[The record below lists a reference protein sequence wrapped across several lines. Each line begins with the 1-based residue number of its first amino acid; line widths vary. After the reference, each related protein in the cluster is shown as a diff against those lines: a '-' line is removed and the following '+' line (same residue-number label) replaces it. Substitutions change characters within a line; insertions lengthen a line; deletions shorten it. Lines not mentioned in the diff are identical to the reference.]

1 MGGGEDTQVKRD
13 AGGGLRIDPRVADRV
28 EQGLAVLFYLW
39 FCYRFITAIAAG
51 ATDPRVYAVLVV
63 DGIVLVFMLARRP
76 TADISLRP
84 MDWVWALTATL
95 APLLLVPVPP
105 LAPNL
110 GLALVF
116 AGMAFSLSAKLILR
130 RSFGIVAA
138 NRGVKMGGPY
148 RLVRHPMY
156 AGYVIG
162 HIGTLLLLPHMWNW
176 TLFLFSWTAMAM
188 RIRAEERL
196 LTADADYQDYVKRVR
211 YRLVPGLF

>member
-1 MGGGEDTQVKRD
+1 MDGRESSAKR
-13 AGGGLRIDPRVADRV
+13 GGLRINPLVADRV

-39 FCYRFITAIAAG
+39 FCYRFVTSIMAG

-76 TADISLRP
+76 TADISLKP

-95 APLLLVPVPP
+95 APLLLVPVAP
-105 LAPNL
+105 LAPNA

-116 AGMAFSLSAKLILR
+116 AGMVFSLSAKLILR

-138 NRGVKMGGPY
+138 NRGVKIGGPY

-156 AGYVIG
+156 AGYVIT
-162 HIGTLLLLPHMWNW
+162 HLGTLLLLPHIFNW
-176 TLFLFSWTAMAM
+176 VLFLFAWTAMAM
-188 RIRAEERL
+188 RIAAEERVL
-196 LTADADYQDYVKRVR
+196 AADAHYQAYMAQVR

>member
-1 MGGGEDTQVKRD
+1 
-13 AGGGLRIDPRVADRV
+13 
-28 EQGLAVLFYLW
+28 
-39 FCYRFITAIAAG
+39 
-51 ATDPRVYAVLVV
+51 
-63 DGIVLVFMLARRP
+63 MLARRP

-84 MDWVWALTATL
+84 MDWIWALTATL

-116 AGMAFSLSAKLILR
+116 AGMVFSLSAKLILR

-176 TLFLFSWTAMAM
+176 VLFLFAWTAMAM
-188 RIRAEERL
+188 RIRAEERVL
-196 LTADADYQDYVKRVR
+196 GADADYQAYVARVR
-211 YRLVPGLF
+211 WRLLPGLY

>member
-1 MGGGEDTQVKRD
+1 MGGGESEQGN
-13 AGGGLRIDPRVADRV
+13 AAGGLRIDPRVADRV
-28 EQGLAVLFYLW
+28 EQALAVLFYLW
-39 FCYRFITAIAAG
+39 FCYRFVTAIAAG

-116 AGMAFSLSAKLILR
+116 VGMAFSLSAKLILR

-138 NRGVKMGGPY
+138 NRGVKIGGPY
-148 RLVRHPMY
+148 RIVRHPMY

-162 HIGTLLLLPHMWNW
+162 HFGTLLLLPHIWNW
-176 TLFLFSWTAMAM
+176 VLFLFAWTAMAM
-188 RIRAEERL
+188 RIIAEERML
-196 LTADADYQDYVKRVR
+196 ATDPDYAAYMKKVR
-211 YRLVPGLF
+211 YRLVPGAF

>member
-1 MGGGEDTQVKRD
+1 MGGDDQRNGT

-39 FCYRFITAIAAG
+39 FCYRFATAIAAG

-95 APLLLVPVPP
+95 APLLLVPVATP

-116 AGMAFSLSAKLILR
+116 AGMAFSLSAKLVLR

-138 NRGVKMGGPY
+138 NRGVKIAGPY

-176 TLFLFSWTAMAM
+176 VLFLFAWTAMAM
-188 RIRAEERL
+188 RIAAEERVL
-196 LTADADYQDYVKRVR
+196 AADAEYAAYMAQVR
-211 YRLVPGLF
+211 WRLVPGLY

>member
-1 MGGGEDTQVKRD
+1 MDGRESSDKR
-13 AGGGLRIDPRVADRV
+13 GMRIDPRLADRV

-39 FCYRFITAIAAG
+39 FCYRFVTAIAAG

-63 DGIVLVFMLARRP
+63 DGIVLAFMLARRP

-84 MDWVWALTATL
+84 MDWFWALTATL
-95 APLLLVPVPP
+95 APLLLVPVQP
-105 LAPNL
+105 LAPNA

-116 AGMAFSLSAKLILR
+116 LGMAFSLSAKLILR

-138 NRGVKMGGPY
+138 NRGVKIAGPY

-156 AGYVIG
+156 AGYVIT

-176 TLFLFSWTAMAM
+176 ILFLFAWTAMAM
-188 RIRAEERL
+188 RIQAEERL
-196 LTADADYQDYVKRVR
+196 LAQDPAYAAYMTEVR
-211 YRLVPGLF
+211 YRLVPGIY

>member
-1 MGGGEDTQVKRD
+1 MAGEHS
-13 AGGGLRIDPRVADRV
+13 GLRIDPRVADRV
-28 EQGLAVLFYLW
+28 EQALAVLFYLW
-39 FCYRFITAIAAG
+39 FCYRFVTAIAAG

-63 DGIVLVFMLARRP
+63 DGIVLAFMLARRP
-76 TADISLRP
+76 TTDISLRP

-138 NRGVKMGGPY
+138 NRGVKVAGPY
-148 RLVRHPMY
+148 RWVRHPMY

-162 HIGTLLLLPHMWNW
+162 HIGTLLLLPHMLNW
-176 TLFLFSWTAMAM
+176 MLFLFAWTAMVM
-188 RIRAEERL
+188 RIQAEERVL
-196 LTADADYQDYVKRVR
+196 IADPSYDEYTRKVR
-211 YRLVPGLF
+211 YRLLPGLY

>member
-1 MGGGEDTQVKRD
+1 MDGGESSERR
-13 AGGGLRIDPRVADRV
+13 GGMRINPRVADRV

-176 TLFLFSWTAMAM
+176 VLFLFAWTAMAM

-196 LTADADYQDYVKRVR
+196 LAGDADYQDYMKRVR
-211 YRLVPGLF
+211 YRLVPGIF

>member
-1 MGGGEDTQVKRD
+1 MAGDEQQASR
-13 AGGGLRIDPRVADRV
+13 AGGGLRIDPRVADRT
-28 EQGLAVLFYLW
+28 EQALAVLFYLW
-39 FCYRFITAIAAG
+39 FCYRFVTAIAAG

-63 DGIVLVFMLARRP
+63 DGIVLVFMLLRRP
-76 TADISLRP
+76 TTDISLRVG
-84 MDWVWALTATL
+84 DWFWALAATL

-105 LAPNL
+105 LAPNA

-116 AGMAFSLSAKLILR
+116 IGMAFSLSAKLILR

-138 NRGVKMGGPY
+138 NRGVKVAGPY

-162 HIGTLLLLPHMWNW
+162 HIGTLLLLPHLWNW
-176 TLFLFSWTAMAM
+176 VLFLFAWTAMAM

-196 LTADADYQDYVKRVR
+196 LAADAGYQDYAARVR
-211 YRLVPGLF
+211 YRLVPGIF